1 MRQNLWRMYD
11 AAMLGRPA
19 VTLFCLA
26 LVVAC
31 LTFFAPRFKLD
42 ASADSLVLENDEDLR
57 YYRSVNAKYGS
68 DDFLIVTYASDRKLF
83 TPDALAKL
91 KALQDE
97 LAALDGVSRVIS
109 ILNVP
114 LLNSP
119 RVPFS
124 ELSKA
129 PRTLETPGVD
139 LQLAKREF
147 LESPLYRDLLLS
159 RDGRVTAL
167 LAYLKPDR
175 RYETL
180 LAERERLRA
189 LKHDEGLDAAQARK
203 LQRAEK
209 DFTDYHAEYAARA
222 RERVAEV
229 REVMDRH
236 RAETRMFLGGVSM
249 IVADMISFIQS
260 DLVNFGTA
268 VTLFLILTLLV
279 IFRRARWIV
288 IPMACAGLAAVLT
301 IGLLGLLDWSVTVVS
316 ANFVALLLI
325 ITMSMTIHL
334 VVRYRETQARHP
346 DAAKK
351 MMVRQTTHFMF
362 EPCVYTS
369 LTTIVAFASLLVSGI
384 RPVIDFGQIMIIGIF
399 LAFALVFTL
408 FPTFLMSLPKGSSK
422 AENDFTT
429 ALTMSLAGFTRRHHR
444 MIVLIAVVAAVAAA
458 AGVAQLK
465 VENRFIDYFSKDT
478 EIYKGMLEIDRKLGG
493 TTPLELIL
501 DAPPET
507 PAAEDTAGD
516 AAEDTFGDDEDFLE
530 DIFAEIGVEEQTE
543 YWLTPYKIGE
553 IKRVHDYLDAQPEIG
568 KVLSLAT
575 LIRLAEQLNND
586 QALGDVETIFLR
598 KLLSPDIKRIL
609 LDPYLSEDGRQL
621 RFNVRVID
629 SDKTLSRK
637 ELIERVEGGMESRIG
652 YANDRFRLTGML
664 VLYNNMLQSLYE
676 SQILTLGMVF
686 LAIMLMFIVLF
697 RSFALAAV
705 AIAPNLLAA
714 GLVLGFMG
722 WIGIPLDMMT
732 ITIAAISVGI
742 AVDNT
747 IHYIVR
753 FKREFKHDRRYVQ
766 TIQRCHGSIGKAMY
780 YTSVTIIAGF
790 SILSLSNFVPTIY
803 FGLLTGL
810 AMFAALVASLTLL
823 PSLLMLF
830 KPLGPDVGGSAA

>member
-1 MRQNLWRMYD
+1 MRQRLWRLYD
-11 AAMLGRPA
+11 AAVLGRPA
-19 VTLFCLA
+19 AALLGLAVVTA
-26 LVVAC
+26 G
-31 LTFFAPRFKLD
+31 LTFFAPHFKLD

-57 YYRSVNAKYGS
+57 YYRGISAKYGS
-68 DDFLIVTYASDRKLF
+68 DDFLVVTYAPARALF
-83 TPDALAKL
+83 TPEALAKL

-97 LAALDGVSRVIS
+97 LAALAGVDRVVG

-119 RVPFS
+119 RVPLS
-124 ELSKA
+124 ELSKT

-147 LESPLYRDLLLS
+147 LESPLYQDLLLS
-159 RDGRVTAL
+159 RDGRVTAML
-167 LAYLKPDR
+167 VYLEPDR
-175 RYETL
+175 RYQTL
-180 LAERERLRA
+180 LAERERLRT
-189 LKHDEGLDAAQARK
+189 LEHDGLLDAAQARE
-203 LQRAEK
+203 LQRTEK
-209 DFTDYHAEYAARA
+209 DFKDYHAEYAAHSRD
-222 RERVAEV
+222 RITEV

-236 RAETRMFLGGVSM
+236 RPGTRMFLGGVPM
-249 IVADMISFIQS
+249 IVADMINFIQS
-260 DLVNFGTA
+260 DLTIFGAA
-268 VTLFLILTLLV
+268 VTLFLVLTLLV
-279 IFRRARWIV
+279 IFRSPRWIV
-288 IPMACAGLAAVLT
+288 MPMLCAGLAATLT
-301 IGLLGLLDWSVTVVS
+301 IGLLGLLDWPVTVVS

-346 DAAKK
+346 DADKK
-351 MMVRQTTHFMF
+351 TTVRQTTHFMF
-362 EPCVYTS
+362 EPCIYTS
-369 LTTIVAFASLLVSGI
+369 LTTVVAFASLLVSGI

-399 LAFALVFTL
+399 LAFVLVFTL
-408 FPTFLMSLPKGSSK
+408 FPAFLMILPKGSSK
-422 AENDFTT
+422 VENDFTT
-429 ALTMSLAGFTRRHHR
+429 ALTMGLAGFSRRHHR
-444 MIVLIAVVAAVAAA
+444 PIAVVAIAAAVAAA

-465 VENRFIDYFSKDT
+465 VENRFIDYFSEDT

-493 TTPLELIL
+493 TTPFNLIL
-501 DAPPET
+501 DAEPET
-507 PAAEDTAGD
+507 SGGD
-516 AAEDTFGDDEDFLE
+516 AGDDEDFLE
-530 DIFAEIGVEEQTE
+530 DLFAELGVEEQTE
-543 YWLTPYKIGE
+543 YWLTPYKMDE

-575 LIRLAEQLNND
+575 LIRLTEKLNND
-586 QALGDVETIFLR
+586 RALGDVETLFLR
-598 KLLSPDIKRIL
+598 KFLSPDIKRIL

-629 SDKTLSRK
+629 SDKSLNRK
-637 ELIERVEGGMESRIG
+637 ELLERVASGVKNEMG
-652 YANDRFRLTGML
+652 YADGRFRLTGML

-686 LAIMLMFIVLF
+686 LAIMLMFVVLF
-697 RSFALAAV
+697 RSFSLAAV

-714 GLVLGFMG
+714 SLVLGFMG
-722 WIGIPLDMMT
+722 WRGIPLDMMT

-753 FKREFKHDRRYVQ
+753 FKREFKHDRRYAQ
-766 TIQRCHGSIGKAMY
+766 TVQRCHGSIGKAMY

-803 FGLLTGL
+803 FGLLAGL

-830 KPLGPDVGGSAA
+830 KPLGPDEGRAGA

>member
-1 MRQNLWRMYD
+1 MRQRLWRLYD
-11 AAMLGRPA
+11 GVVLGKPAAALFGLA
-19 VTLFCLA
+19 V
-26 LVVAC
+26 VVAC
-31 LTFFAPRFKLD
+31 MTFFAPRFKLD
-42 ASADSLVLENDEDLR
+42 ASADSLVLENDDDLR
-57 YYRSVNAKYGS
+57 YYRGISAKYGS
-68 DDFLIVTYASDRKLF
+68 DDFLVVTYAPSRELF

-91 KALQDE
+91 KALQDD
-97 LAALDGVSRVIS
+97 LAALDGVNRVVG

-119 RVPFS
+119 HIPLS
-124 ELSKA
+124 ELSKT

-167 LAYLKPDR
+167 LAYLEPDR
-175 RYETL
+175 RYRTL

-189 LKHDEGLDAAQARK
+189 LKHDGLLGAARERE
-203 LQRAEK
+203 LRRAEE
-209 DFTDYHAEYAARA
+209 DFKDYHAEYAARS

-229 REVMDRH
+229 REVMDGH
-236 RAETRMFLGGVSM
+236 RAGTRMFLGGVSM
-249 IVADMISFIQS
+249 IVADMINFIQS
-260 DLVNFGTA
+260 DLVNFGSA

-279 IFRRARWIV
+279 IFRRPRWIV
-288 IPMACAGLAAVLT
+288 MPMLCAGLTATLT
-301 IGLLGLLDWSVTVVS
+301 IGLLGLLDWPVTVVS

-346 DAAKK
+346 AADKK
-351 MMVRQTTHFMF
+351 TMVRQTTHFMF

-399 LAFALVFTL
+399 LAFVLVFTL
-408 FPTFLMSLPKGSSK
+408 FPAFLTCLPKGSSK

-429 ALTMSLAGFTRRHHR
+429 ALTMTLANFTRRRHR
-444 MIVLIAVVAAVAAA
+444 LIVFVAAAAAVVAA

-493 TTPLELIL
+493 TTPLDLIL
-501 DAPPET
+501 DAEPET
-507 PAAEDTAGD
+507 PPAEDAPENMPEFEDD
-516 AAEDTFGDDEDFLE
+516 AAFLDDV
-530 DIFAEIGVEEQTE
+530 FAEIGVEEQTE
-543 YWLTPYKIGE
+543 YWLTPYKMDE

-586 QALGDVETIFLR
+586 QALGDVETLFLR

-609 LDPYLSEDGRQL
+609 LDPYLSEDGKQL

-637 ELIERVEGGMESRIG
+637 ELLERVGGDVENKMG
-652 YANDRFRLTGML
+652 YAGDRFRLTGML

-686 LAIMLMFIVLF
+686 LAIMLMFVVLF

-722 WIGIPLDMMT
+722 WRGIPLDMMT

-747 IHYIVR
+747 IHYVVR
-753 FKREFKHDRRYVQ
+753 FKREFKHNHNYAQ
-766 TIQRCHGSIGKAMY
+766 TIQRCHGSIGKAVY

-830 KPLGPDVGGSAA
+830 KPLGPGAGGAAA